1 MELFRSLIF
10 VPGNRPNMLERAL
23 GFNADV
29 VMVDLED
36 SVPPAEKL
44 AAREVARE
52 WVPKLSR
59 SGSGAGRK
67 IMVRVN
73 SLDTGLTRDEVEAV
87 AGPDLYGISLG
98 KPESVWDIR
107 EIDRI
112 IGAAESTAGLAA
124 RQLKLIPWI
133 ENARA
138 VMAAQQIGTASGRIV
153 ALAFGAED
161 YTNDMGVERTD
172 LGGEVYSPRCGVP
185 IAARAA
191 GVAALD
197 SPFVGF
203 RDVDG
208 LRQDALAARQM
219 GYAGKFAIH
228 PSQLDV
234 INEVFSPSAEQVE
247 YARRVMDAWDR
258 AEAEGRGSADL
269 DGRMI
274 DVPVWKRAQNL
285 LSLAEAVDAQRPAGA

>member
-1 MELFRSLIF
+1 
-10 VPGNRPNMLERAL
+10 
-23 GFNADV
+23 
-29 VMVDLED
+29 
-36 SVPPAEKL
+36 
-44 AAREVARE
+44 
-52 WVPKLSR
+52 
-59 SGSGAGRK
+59 
-67 IMVRVN
+67 MVRVN

-87 AGPDLYGISLG
+87 AGPDLYGLSLG

-107 EIDRI
+107 EMDRI
-112 IGAAESTAGLAA
+112 IGGAESATGLADG
-124 RQLKLIPWI
+124 QLKLIPWI

-138 VMAAQQIGTASGRIV
+138 VMAAPQMGSASGRIV

-172 LGGEVYSPRCGVP
+172 LGEEVYFPRCSVP

-203 RDVDG
+203 RDSEG
-208 LRQDALAARQM
+208 LRQDARTARQM
-219 GYAGKFAIH
+219 GYTGKFAIH
-228 PSQLDV
+228 PAQLDV
-234 INEVFSPSAEQVE
+234 INETFSPAAEQVE
-247 YARRVMDAWDR
+247 YARRVVAAWDR

-274 DVPVWKRAQNL
+274 DVPVWKRAVNL
-285 LSLAEAVDAQRPAGA
+285 LSLAEAIDARRPAAG